1 MTAGNGFDMDL
12 STFEEELAELNNK
25 NLFRRLRTLEPGT
38 GVTAFFRG
46 KEILLFCGNDYLGLS
61 RHPRVIQAAQNA
73 LKYHGTGSGAA
84 RLISGT
90 SDQHTRLEEKL
101 AAFKNKDQAV
111 VFSAGY
117 LANLGVLTALAGEKD
132 LIVMDKLC
140 HASLIDGARLSGAEV
155 RVFPHKNY
163 ARCEEIIKVEGGRS
177 KVEVGSK
184 DFPSTLDPR
193 PSASK
198 ILLVTDTVF
207 SMDGDLADLT
217 ELARIKEK
225 YGCLL
230 IADDAHGT
238 GVLGLF
244 GRGLAEDQRLEGQI
258 DIVTG
263 TLSKALGTLG
273 GFAAGSSLMIDYLIN
288 KARPFIFATSL
299 PPVLCAAALEAIW
312 VIESESEI
320 RRKLWRNVQILHEGL
335 QKQGWPMGP
344 ITSPILP
351 LLIGDE
357 KKALQLSEA
366 LLEQGILIPAIRT
379 PTVPKGKARL
389 RITVSAAHDETHIQK
404 LLKILAKHV
413 PSVQGT
419 GITNP
424 DMP

>member
-1 MTAGNGFDMDL
+1 MTLDF
-12 STFEEELAELNNK
+12 SVFEEELADLNLK

-73 LKYHGTGSGAA
+73 LKSHGTGSGAA

-90 SDQHTRLEEKL
+90 SDRHTRLEEKL
-101 AAFKNKDQAV
+101 AAFKNKDQAI

-117 LANLGVLTALAGEKD
+117 LANLGVLTAVAGEKD

-163 ARCEEIIKVEGGRS
+163 ARCEEIIS
-177 KVEVGSK
+177 NAK
-184 DFPSTLDPR
+184 DF
-193 PSASK
+193 SK
-198 ILLVTDTVF
+198 KLLVTDTVF
-207 SMDGDLADLT
+207 SMDGDLADLS
-217 ELARIKEK
+217 ELVRIKKK
-225 YGCLL
+225 YGCFL

-244 GRGLAEDQRLEGQI
+244 GRGLAEDQKLEGHI

-273 GFAAGSSLMIDYLIN
+273 GFAAGSSLMMDYLIN
-288 KARPFIFATSL
+288 KARSFIFATSL
-299 PPVLCAAALEAIW
+299 PPALCAAALEAIW
-312 VIESESEI
+312 VIESEPEI
-320 RRKLWRNVQILHEGL
+320 RRKLWKNVQVLHEGL
-335 QKQGWPMGP
+335 SKQGWPLGP

-357 KKALQLSEA
+357 KKALQVSEA

-389 RITVSAAHDETHIQK
+389 RITVSAAHDEAHIQK
-404 LLKILAKHV
+404 LLKILAKYV
-413 PSVQGT
+413 PALQGA
-419 GITNP
+419 GIVNP